1 MKSLFA
7 RVKAQ
12 ANGPQGSPQT
22 SGGQAARLT
31 LGHWAAERGRGLA
44 PPGRRGGGAGGGGR
58 TPPWGW
64 GRLAAARR
72 CAARV
77 GARSPASPP
86 ARSGPLGLKALTEL
100 PMRGRPRSWLFRV
113 ASAAAALLLPEQ
125 HARPLAARPPPR
137 PRSQASGKCAAS
149 PQPPGSAAR
158 PQGPAPRGSADWE
171 GVPAAA

>member
-7 RVKAQ
+7 PVKAQ

-22 SGGQAARLT
+22 SASQAAPRT

-58 TPPWGW
+58 APPWGW

-77 GARSPASPP
+77 RARPPASPP
-86 ARSGPLGLKALTEL
+86 VRSGPHGLKALTEL
-100 PMRGRPRSWLFRV
+100 PMPARPRSRLFRV
-113 ASAAAALLLPEQ
+113 AFTAAALLRPKQ
-125 HARPLAARPPPR
+125 HACPLAARPPPR
-137 PRSQASGKCAAS
+137 PRSQAPGKCAAS
-149 PQPPGSAAR
+149 PQPPGSAVR